1 MRLSYDIDADALAI
15 SISAGVTDRTIEVD
29 SGLMVDVDAAGQVLM
44 IEIIRPARPWPLTE
58 LFERFEFR
66 PEDRSVIT
74 EISKGSPTFD
84 VHPLAPLSAA

>member
-15 SISAGVTDRTIEVD
+15 SIEAGVTDRTIEID
-29 SGLMVDVDAAGQVLM
+29 SGMMVDVDVDGHVLT

-58 LFERFEFR
+58 LFERFHFR
-66 PEDRSVIT
+66 PEDRAVIT

-84 VHPLAPLSAA
+84 VRPLAPLAVA